1 VPIPDALNRPQAGTL
16 AAGPMLG
23 IAGIPANKGSLE
35 WIEKLLVEYL
45 KEKGFLDG

>member
-1 VPIPDALNRPQAGTL
+1 LALRADQQ
-16 AAGPMLG
+16 
-23 IAGIPANKGSLE
+23 IKGSLE